1 MRWTYSV
8 SNRFIPLRINCL
20 RFSVSQCSRLQALFV
35 SSSTHHLT
43 FAAATAQLTSEL
55 CICFGR
61 SDFQLRFRGV
71 VKLKFAAVALG
82 IETNLA

>member
-1 MRWTYSV
+1 VFPTPSSLSR
-8 SNRFIPLRINCL
+8 RLRTI
-20 RFSVSQCSRLQALFV
+20 SPSLQQQ
-35 SSSTHHLT
+35 
-43 FAAATAQLTSEL
+43 QLTSEL

-71 VKLKFAAVALG
+71 VTLKGAAVALG